1 MDTFT
6 PQCST
11 CWLPACNRGCDN
23 EAKDPGACE
32 VTSMAVQPQ
41 PVERP
46 WVRFYDDGVPA
57 HLTYPEILLHHILE
71 ESARKYARL
80 TALTLFGRQIEHQL
94 KDAGVEVAVTLSQ
107 FFPRVAAAAGRT
119 GVRHVVFTGIN
130 EYMPPHLRL
139 LYPIKAKRE
148 GQWVRVTPGRGVLP
162 FSALLADAPP
172 QPVAVSPDDPA
183 LYQYTGGTTGVPKA
197 AVLTH
202 RNLVYNTLQAAAWF
216 PGSGHAGE
224 RAMAVLPFFHIYGM
238 TSVLNFSLRLGM
250 AIILVPRF
258 DPEMVLHAVHR
269 HRPTVFHG
277 VPTMYSTL
285 LNHAKLAHTDM
296 RSIQTCISGAMG
308 LPQEVKRRWEAVTGG
323 RLVGGYGLSEAAPIT
338 HCPPV
343 AGYRKSGSIGVPF
356 PDTDARIADA
366 ETGRTLPVGEVGEL
380 AVRGPQVMRGYLN
393 RPEETAGVLRDG
405 WLFTGDIARPDPDG
419 LFFLVDRKKEMIN
432 CGDLVAFPREVE
444 EVLYEHPAVREAAA
458 IPAPDPMKGEVVKAY
473 VALREGAAASP
484 EELIAFCRQRLAP
497 HKVPKAVEF
506 RDTLPKTLI
515 GKILR
520 RALVE
525 EDRRSVT

>member
-107 FFPRVAAAAGRT
+107 FFPRVAAAAGRP

-162 FSALLADAPP
+162 FSALLAGAPP
-172 QPVAVSPDDPA
+172 QPVAVSPDDPP
-183 LYQYTGGTTGVPKA
+183 LYPYTGGTTGGRGRA
-197 AVLTH
+197 ALRPYLWH
-202 RNLVYNTLQAAAWF
+202 DLGAELLAA
-216 PGSGHAGE
+216 PGHGDHSGPALRSGDGPAR
-224 RAMAVLPFFHIYGM
+224 RAPPPADGVSRRPHH
-238 TSVLNFSLRLGM
+238 
-250 AIILVPRF
+250 
-258 DPEMVLHAVHR
+258 VLHAVEPRETGAHGHALHPDLHQRGDGPAAGGAAPLGGGDGRPAGGRLWPHR
-269 HRPTVFHG
+269 SRAD
-277 VPTMYSTL
+277 
-285 LNHAKLAHTDM
+285 HALYPG
-296 RSIQTCISGAMG
+296 CG
-308 LPQEVKRRWEAVTGG
+308 LPQARQHRGPLSGHGRAHRRCGDRADSARGRGGRTGG
-323 RLVGGYGLSEAAPIT
+323 GGRRPPRPI
-338 HCPPV
+338 
-343 AGYRKSGSIGVPF
+343 R
-356 PDTDARIADA
+356 
-366 ETGRTLPVGEVGEL
+366 
-380 AVRGPQVMRGYLN
+380 
-393 RPEETAGVLRDG
+393 
-405 WLFTGDIARPDPDG
+405 
-419 LFFLVDRKKEMIN
+419 
-432 CGDLVAFPREVE
+432 
-444 EVLYEHPAVREAAA
+444 
-458 IPAPDPMKGEVVKAY
+458 
-473 VALREGAAASP
+473 
-484 EELIAFCRQRLAP
+484 
-497 HKVPKAVEF
+497 
-506 RDTLPKTLI
+506 
-515 GKILR
+515 
-520 RALVE
+520 
-525 EDRRSVT
+525 